1 MPHEPHDQWVASV
14 VSSYTQEGVS
24 MAMEHLSPR
33 SNLPLC
39 VPSCPSALRPT
50 CKGRGQR
57 SGLGCSPQLRVF
69 PDLAVPSLLSI
80 SPAQKIS
87 KETTNNKFRKSNGTW
102 RCSRKFRV
110 QICCPW
116 HLFQATGQTCVNIRI
131 RSVPSSHIHPSVT
144 HKQSSLRT
152 VPCPCQI

>member
-1 MPHEPHDQWVASV
+1 MD
-14 VSSYTQEGVS
+14 
-24 MAMEHLSPR
+24 MEHLSPR

-80 SPAQKIS
+80 SLAQKIS

-116 HLFQATGQTCVNIRI
+116 HLFQAKGQTCVNIRI

-144 HKQSSLRT
+144 HKHKLIAHGSMSLSDLDR
-152 VPCPCQI
+152 QIRPGFQTDWIPNQV